1 MEKVVLKDGTELSI
15 QNGATENS
23 LTMPITEENNLEKL
37 ISVMTEENLAEY
49 KILNESGEE
58 CTTIFDKYVKTYTV
72 NTEENTVRFD
82 LANVDA
88 VSKRLTNLETTQE
101 LQDEAI
107 TELAEMVAEQEG

>member
-23 LTMPITEENNLEKL
+23 LTMPITDENNLEKL

-49 KILNESGEE
+49 KLLNESGVE
-58 CTTIFDKYVKTYTV
+58 CTTIFDKRVKTYTV
-72 NTEENTVRFD
+72 NTEENTVRFN

-88 VSKRLTNLETTQE
+88 LLKRLENLEASQAD
-101 LQDEAI
+101 QDDAI
-107 TELAEMVAEQEG
+107 TELADIVAEV

>member
-23 LTMPITEENNLEKL
+23 LTMPITDENNLEKL

-49 KILNESGEE
+49 KILNESGAE
-58 CTTIFDKYVKTYTV
+58 CTTIFDKRVKTYTV
-72 NTEENTVRFD
+72 NTEENTVRFN

-88 VSKRLTNLETTQE
+88 LLKRLENLETSQAD
-101 LQDEAI
+101 QDDAI
-107 TELAEMVAEQEG
+107 TELADIVSEV